1 MDIPESLEE
10 IQKKIKNGECTLVQI
25 CKEYI
30 QRINLSENNAFIEV
44 FEEEAL
50 EKAKKIQSKIRKSF
64 PSAHANRN

>member
-1 MDIPESLEE
+1 LDIPESLEE

-44 FEEEAL
+44 FEEEA
-50 EKAKKIQSKIRKSF
+50 KTKKLILK
-64 PSAHANRN
+64 